1 MGDVK
6 RSEFV
11 VDCRAGIPAEAT
23 GAVVAA
29 VGGGRLVVTPTDT
42 VYGIGAD
49 ATDAGAAARVLSAK
63 GRGRQKPSPVLVD
76 SPQAIDEL
84 CAQVSPAARR
94 LAEAFWPGALTL
106 VLPARPDLGW
116 DLGDTGPTVALRMPD
131 NDVCLSLIALTG
143 PLAVSSAN
151 LTGRPPARTVEEA
164 VDYFHRTVDV
174 YLDGGPARGGVP
186 STIVD
191 LAHGEPRALRVGALP
206 LDRLAR
212 TAGAPIAPGGLAG
225 RARP

>member
-1 MGDVK
+1 MGGVK
-6 RSEFV
+6 RAEFI

-29 VGGGRLVVTPTDT
+29 VSEGRLVVTPTDT

-49 ATDAGAAARVLSAK
+49 ATNAKAAARVLAAK

-84 CAQVSPAARR
+84 CTSVPVVARR
-94 LAEAFWPGALTL
+94 LAEEFWPGALTL

-116 DLGDTGPTVALRMPD
+116 DVGDTGGTVALRMPD

-151 LTGRPPARTVEEA
+151 LTGRPPARTVAEA
-164 VDYFHRTVDV
+164 VEYFHRTVDA
-174 YLDGGPARGGVP
+174 YLDGGEVRGGVP

-191 LAHGEPRALRVGALP
+191 VAHGEPRALRVGALP
-206 LDRLAR
+206 LQRLSRAAH
-212 TAGAPIAPGGLAG
+212 TTIAPAAGLQ
-225 RARP
+225 AR